1 MDKRGRNDGM
11 ENQAEGLGKEIK
23 GRVRN
28 AAGGLTGDT
37 SEQVK
42 GKAEELGGKIQRGMG
57 RAQTDAS
64 RDDI

>member
-1 MDKRGRNDGM
+1 MDKRGRNDGV
-11 ENQAEGLGKEIK
+11 ENQAEGLGKEIR

-42 GKAEELGGKIQRGMG
+42 GKAEELGGKIQKNFGK
-57 RAQTDAS
+57 AQTDAS